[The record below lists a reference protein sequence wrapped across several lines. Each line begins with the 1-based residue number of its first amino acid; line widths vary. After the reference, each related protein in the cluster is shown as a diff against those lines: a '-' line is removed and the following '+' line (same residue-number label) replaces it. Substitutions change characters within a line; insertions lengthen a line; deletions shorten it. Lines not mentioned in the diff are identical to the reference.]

1 MNCSPTLY
9 KIIKKK
15 DVEEFKPDPYLATV
29 LTCALYVFFGMPFV
43 NPNSLFI
50 VIINGVG
57 LVFEFVYLTIFF
69 IYANKKGRVCMF
81 SHYDYGIY

>member
-1 MNCSPTLY
+1 MNCSPTFY

-15 DVEEFKPDPYLATV
+15 DVEEFKPYPYLATV
-29 LTCALYVFFGMPFV
+29 LTCASWVFYGMPFV
-43 NPNSLFI
+43 GNNLLD

-57 LVFEFVYLTIFF
+57 LGLMIVYLTIFF
-69 IYANKKGRVCMF
+69 IYANKKGRVRML